1 MYKVEL
7 TREPEKFIRRQNR
20 KTQIQITSALRKLAS
35 QPRPKQAK
43 KLAGMDDLYRVRAG
57 DYRIVYTIED
67 KKLLVLVVRVA
78 HRKEIYKK
86 PF

>member
-20 KTQIQITSALRKLAS
+20 KTQIQLTSALRKLAS

-57 DYRIVYTIED
+57 DYRIVYKIED

>member
-1 MYKVEL
+1 MYKVKL

-20 KTQIQITSALRKLAS
+20 KTQIQLTSALRKLAS

-67 KKLLVLVVRVA
+67 KKLIVLVVRVA

>member
-20 KTQIQITSALRKLAS
+20 KTQIQLTSALRKLAS
-35 QPRPKQAK
+35 DPRPKQAK
-43 KLAGMDDLYRVRAG
+43 KMAGMNDLYRVRAG
-57 DYRIVYTIED
+57 DYRIVYTIIN
-67 KKLLVLVVRVA
+67 KKLLVLVVRIA

>member
-20 KTQIQITSALRKLAS
+20 KTQIQLTSALRKLAA

-57 DYRIVYTIED
+57 DYRIVYKIED